1 VDWQATEPILNWLSQ
16 HGYED
21 TLGFSRSSG
30 LATHLVQDKREL
42 SAFLARK
49 GLGVPVTWDTADDVD
64 PAAGPFMFKLRD
76 QGGGQGIHRCEDI
89 DQVRA
94 CAAMFSPLPYIVQ
107 TFHTA
112 VPVVAAGVA
121 RQGRIVQMLTY
132 VSELNPETPFRMAYG
147 LVVVDDP
154 AVRSFAERLVSLL
167 GITGPFALDTVADQN
182 GCPLALDVNLRIW
195 GSWTACQA
203 VGMNVMGAYEF
214 ALGLGPDPGPVHVIA
229 PRAPILRRPPLN
241 VRGGRARLN
250 WLASESAEIRRR
262 AQWLGPSWA
271 RCSMR
276 DSVAWAVRGPALQE

>member
-1 VDWQATEPILNWLSQ
+1 MRVATVVVAEDDFWQPGLDFAAAMRERGHVVIRLTADIDATVHAGARRWARVATATVNGAIAPTTGIPTACGLDAIAAVRPVDWQATEPILNWLSQ

-132 VSELNPETPFRMAYG
+132 VS
-147 LVVVDDP
+147 
-154 AVRSFAERLVSLL
+154 
-167 GITGPFALDTVADQN
+167 
-182 GCPLALDVNLRIW
+182 
-195 GSWTACQA
+195 
-203 VGMNVMGAYEF
+203 
-214 ALGLGPDPGPVHVIA
+214 
-229 PRAPILRRPPLN
+229 
-241 VRGGRARLN
+241 
-250 WLASESAEIRRR
+250 
-262 AQWLGPSWA
+262 
-271 RCSMR
+271 
-276 DSVAWAVRGPALQE
+276 